1 MTMESDYMDENS
13 SPGAVIGPK
22 SVPRFT
28 RRLLEAGLITSDDVY
43 RIHTDTPSK
52 IYGVEISL

>member
-1 MTMESDYMDENS
+1 MESDYMDENG

-28 RRLLEAGLITSDDVY
+28 RRLLEKGLITTEDIY
-43 RIHTDTPSK
+43 RIHTETPSK
-52 IYGVEISL
+52 VYGVEISL